1 MSKNRGAYAVVLLSF
16 AWNIALLIGVVLNLG
31 FAHSRAAGGQ
41 YLNFPVGIRI
51 AYILQLALVL
61 WQLWTVK
68 LLFNSVAV
76 KPTWL
81 PKAFFIIGI
90 LGILLN
96 AASRSSNE
104 RLNVIPATVITWS
117 FWQYGMRKSKSSIHE

>member
-1 MSKNRGAYAVVLLSF
+1 MSKNRGAYAIVLLCF

-41 YLNFPVGIRI
+41 YLHFPVGIRV

-61 WQLWTVK
+61 WQAWTVK
-68 LLFNSVAV
+68 LLFNSVTV
-76 KPTWL
+76 KPVWL

-104 RLNVIPATVITWS
+104 RLNVIPAMVITWS